1 MLNKTLF
8 LEIDK
13 PNYVPIYTVQYDYNS
28 RFYEIT
34 ILNNSQ
40 PLDLTGIRVI
50 VAGKKPDGKEVF
62 NSCKVLDAKKGLI
75 QLELTEQMNAVN
87 GASEYALELFSAD
100 GMLSSQP
107 FKLIVTRSTI
117 SKSVESSKELGALK
131 DALNEVQ
138 DIDNRFAQTN
148 AQLSAKTDKTVTEN
162 LQGQINNLVING
174 TGDSNPE
181 VVQARGSEQV
191 LNDRLNKIENGE
203 RLKNTNIDVLKTF
216 DVTSLDDVSFGKD
229 KPKTLTLQGFNGSNL
244 VQINTSELK
253 GSHDEFTVLVKFS
266 LSNSDTRGNRIA
278 FKAYDNTWGS
288 GKATIDLGQITNHEP
303 RYVSYTFKK
312 SEYSGFA
319 LFRLCQIGND
329 YGTQLD
335 VHYVKIFNGGN
346 IDVDGFD
353 KLFKTYGDV
362 KTYSDV
368 SMKALP
374 SNMMD
379 LLSKEQIP
387 DNVKRYV
394 DDVTEGID
402 ALKIFDTSV
411 LKNHIHNREIPNQV
425 ITNEGNGT
433 GIIRIELDE
442 LDGTDDEVVFLVRYS
457 VDKTS
462 TYTRHVFKIFD
473 NTWTND
479 KFIDLGGNSI
489 KDKKYFIAYRFKKS
503 VFQKFVLFRFAKVGS
518 GKGEVVINID
528 YAKLFNSNE
537 ISSAEWFDN
546 LYNDLGNLEKYPIV
560 NFKTIPSDLEEKL
573 NSDNKNVV
581 MIGDSI
587 ANQFASSIC
596 ADNGDSEY
604 NFQNKCVGGEST
616 LDTMARLG
624 AIPYMVLPPFTIPSD
639 TTNSGEV
646 NLVSSL
652 FLDVE
657 FDDSTAKPTWKNGY
671 VSDYSATPQGINPY
685 SELKC
690 EIAGVR
696 GTLYFK
702 RNTGTTTYFKRNEP
716 GNAVVIDRPTEVY
729 PIGTSAYDK
738 DAVYTCFMGTNE
750 GWCNRGFEKDRTH
763 RTAGKTDAELLVSY
777 YKKIAQYINT
787 NKFLFMGFY
796 MCAFLD
802 QTTADKRIEW
812 WEYFE
817 ELMSKEFGNK
827 YFSVRKY
834 LREIGYKDAN
844 VQLTAQDLQ
853 DIKDGKIPIIASTGA
868 SDGVHVT
875 GRISACVANEILKR
889 LKGLGYINSYNEID
903 VMKYNN
909 GQTSTNP
916 DDFLPPQS

>member
-1 MLNKTLF
+1 
-8 LEIDK
+8 
-13 PNYVPIYTVQYDYNS
+13 
-28 RFYEIT
+28 
-34 ILNNSQ
+34 
-40 PLDLTGIRVI
+40 
-50 VAGKKPDGKEVF
+50 
-62 NSCKVLDAKKGLI
+62 
-75 QLELTEQMNAVN
+75 
-87 GASEYALELFSAD
+87 
-100 GMLSSQP
+100 
-107 FKLIVTRSTI
+107 
-117 SKSVESSKELGALK
+117 
-131 DALNEVQ
+131 
-138 DIDNRFAQTN
+138 
-148 AQLSAKTDKTVTEN
+148 
-162 LQGQINNLVING
+162 
-174 TGDSNPE
+174 
-181 VVQARGSEQV
+181 
-191 LNDRLNKIENGE
+191 
-203 RLKNTNIDVLKTF
+203 
-216 DVTSLDDVSFGKD
+216 
-229 KPKTLTLQGFNGSNL
+229 
-244 VQINTSELK
+244 
-253 GSHDEFTVLVKFS
+253 
-266 LSNSDTRGNRIA
+266 
-278 FKAYDNTWGS
+278 
-288 GKATIDLGQITNHEP
+288 
-303 RYVSYTFKK
+303 
-312 SEYSGFA
+312 
-319 LFRLCQIGND
+319 
-329 YGTQLD
+329 
-335 VHYVKIFNGGN
+335 
-346 IDVDGFD
+346 
-353 KLFKTYGDV
+353 
-362 KTYSDV
+362 
-368 SMKALP
+368 
-374 SNMMD
+374 
-379 LLSKEQIP
+379 
-387 DNVKRYV
+387 
-394 DDVTEGID
+394 
-402 ALKIFDTSV
+402 
-411 LKNHIHNREIPNQV
+411 
-425 ITNEGNGT
+425 
-433 GIIRIELDE
+433 
-442 LDGTDDEVVFLVRYS
+442 
-457 VDKTS
+457 
-462 TYTRHVFKIFD
+462 
-473 NTWTND
+473 
-479 KFIDLGGNSI
+479 
-489 KDKKYFIAYRFKKS
+489 
-503 VFQKFVLFRFAKVGS
+503 
-518 GKGEVVINID
+518 
-528 YAKLFNSNE
+528 
-537 ISSAEWFDN
+537 
-546 LYNDLGNLEKYPIV
+546 LGNLEIYPIV

-604 NFQNKCVGGEST
+604 NFQNKCVGGETT

-624 AIPYMVLPPFTIPSD
+624 AIPYTVLPPFTIPAD

-702 RNTGTTTYFKRNEP
+702 RNTGTTTYFKRDES

-738 DAVYTCFMGTNE
+738 DAIYTCFMGTNE

-763 RTAGKTDAELLVSY
+763 RTAGKTDAELLVNY

-853 DIKDGKIPIIASTGA
+853 DIKDGKIPIMASTGA
-868 SDGVHVT
+868 VDGVHVT
-875 GRISACVANEILKR
+875 NRISACVANEILKR

-903 VMKYNN
+903 VMKYDN